1 LKDQYLLDPDVVFL
15 NHGSFGAC
23 PRPVFAAYQKWQRKL
38 EQQPVQFLSQDIYTH
53 LEKART
59 DLGNFIGCDAND
71 LFFVQNPTTAINTV
85 IRSLDFERDCE
96 VLSSNHEYGALVRA
110 WNWFH
115 KEKGYRFVQR
125 DMPLPVFSH
134 QEFADYFCE
143 GITDRTRFIFLS
155 HITSATGL
163 IFPVD
168 EICKRARTNG
178 ILSIIDG
185 AHVPGHIPLNIKEMD
200 PDIYTGA
207 CHKWLSAPKGSTFL
221 YVKKEIQEKIKPL
234 VVSWGNDVD
243 PSRSTFLY
251 NNQYQGT
258 TDPSAYL
265 AVSEAI
271 KFQTEN
277 KWDSI
282 KKRCIELTRTTRDR
296 VLNVLGTPEI
306 CPKTDEWLGQMAS
319 VLIPHKDVDQIEE
332 DLLSQFHIVIP
343 VFEWQDQN
351 FLRFSFN
358 AYNDDSDADKLVS
371 ALKKLIP

>member
-1 LKDQYLLDPDVVFL
+1 M
-15 NHGSFGAC
+15 
-23 PRPVFAAYQKWQRKL
+23 
-38 EQQPVQFLSQDIYTH
+38 SQDIYTH

-85 IRSLDFERDCE
+85 IRSLDFETDCE

-115 KEKGYRFVQR
+115 KEKGYRFIQR

-168 EICKRARTNG
+168 EICKRARTND

-251 NNQYQGT
+251 NNQYH
-258 TDPSAYL
+258 
-265 AVSEAI
+265 
-271 KFQTEN
+271 F
-277 KWDSI
+277 
-282 KKRCIELTRTTRDR
+282 
-296 VLNVLGTPEI
+296 
-306 CPKTDEWLGQMAS
+306 
-319 VLIPHKDVDQIEE
+319 
-332 DLLSQFHIVIP
+332 
-343 VFEWQDQN
+343 
-351 FLRFSFN
+351 
-358 AYNDDSDADKLVS
+358 
-371 ALKKLIP
+371 